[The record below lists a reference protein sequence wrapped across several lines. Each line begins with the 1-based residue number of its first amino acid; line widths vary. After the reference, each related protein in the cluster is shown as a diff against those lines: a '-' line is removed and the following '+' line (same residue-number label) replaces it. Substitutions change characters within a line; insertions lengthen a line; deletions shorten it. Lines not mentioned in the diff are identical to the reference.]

1 MAKRAKAKRTV
12 AKRLKITGEGKVLR
26 QRVGGQHYMLKKT
39 KRRKRDL
46 QRLIEVHPSYKR
58 ALKALLAGRV

>member
-1 MAKRAKAKRTV
+1 MAKSAKTKRTA
-12 AKRLKITGEGKVLR
+12 AKRLKITGGGRVLR

-46 QRLIEVHPSYKR
+46 KRLEEVHPSYQQ
-58 ALKALLAGRV
+58 ALKALLPGRV